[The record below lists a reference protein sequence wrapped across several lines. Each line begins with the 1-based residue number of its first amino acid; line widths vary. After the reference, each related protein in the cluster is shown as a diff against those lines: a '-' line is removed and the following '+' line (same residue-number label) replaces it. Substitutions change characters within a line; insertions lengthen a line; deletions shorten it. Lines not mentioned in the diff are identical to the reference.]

1 MKDYLIKFNSDG
13 RRGTTYADGV
23 HYFVN
28 PDGNVTDGSVKV
40 QDLLN
45 QGFIFVDASDYANLL
60 GNNSDHAEYCRQS
73 DRTFA
78 PYVAPEPTAEEKAAA
93 QKAELASEYES
104 NKAEML
110 TALQAAQLAG
120 NTDAV
125 TSIQKDYQDMTAAY
139 KEAVEG
145 VTAE

>member
-45 QGFIFVDASDYANLL
+45 HGFIFVDASDYANLL

-73 DRTFA
+73 DGTFA

-93 QKAELASEYES
+93 QKAALKAEYEAG
-104 NKAEML
+104 KAEL
-110 TALQAAQLAG
+110 LNSLQAAQLAG

-125 TSIQKDYQDMTAAY
+125 ASIQAEYKDFAEAY
-139 KEAVEG
+139 KAAVEEVG
-145 VTAE
+145 